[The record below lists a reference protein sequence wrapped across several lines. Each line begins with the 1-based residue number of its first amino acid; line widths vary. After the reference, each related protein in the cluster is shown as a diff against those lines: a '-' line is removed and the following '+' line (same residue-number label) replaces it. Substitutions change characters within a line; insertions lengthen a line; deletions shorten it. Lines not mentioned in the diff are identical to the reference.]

1 MFRASWDGDLAM
13 VKHLVEEVHINLQ
26 SWRNAHGHTPFHWA
40 VYYGHLDTVRYF
52 VEERSC
58 DVMCRDRYG
67 DTPLHV
73 ATIGCKLDTVQYLIS
88 KQSSDPMCRGQFG
101 RTALHQ
107 ACNGGHLDVVKY
119 FD

>member
-1 MFRASWDGDLAM
+1 M
-13 VKHLVEEVHINLQ
+13 
-26 SWRNAHGHTPFHWA
+26 
-40 VYYGHLDTVRYF
+40 
-52 VEERSC
+52 EERSC

-73 ATIGCKLDTVQYLIS
+73 ATIGCKLGSVQYLIS